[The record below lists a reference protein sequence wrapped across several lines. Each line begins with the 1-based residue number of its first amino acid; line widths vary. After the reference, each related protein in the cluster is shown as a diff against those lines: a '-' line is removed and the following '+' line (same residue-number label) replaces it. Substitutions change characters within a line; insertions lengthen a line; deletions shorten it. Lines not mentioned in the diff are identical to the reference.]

1 MLTASECFLKADN
14 FIVAAKFAAPEA
26 RMIYIQQAAQWRQL
40 AHELQMERFGPF
52 GGDTLMPQADHASRA
67 DMTNSPRTAD

>member
-14 FIVAAKFAAPEA
+14 FMTAAKLAAPEA
-26 RMIYIQQAAQWRQL
+26 RMTYIQQAAQWRQL

-52 GGDTLMPQADHASRA
+52 GGDGLTPHADHPGRA
-67 DMTNSPRTAD
+67 MMESSHGTAD

>member
-14 FIVAAKFAAPEA
+14 FMMAAKFAAPEA

-52 GGDTLMPQADHASRA
+52 AGDGLTPQADHPGRA
-67 DMTNSPRTAD
+67 AMADSQRTAD